1 MKKLSLLVKLLLPK
15 QKDSLLDKII
25 HQKTPWRM
33 NWIGAFILSHSSLTY
48 GPTYGEIQE
57 WSFKGYTVNGR
68 PNCSK

>member
-33 NWIGAFILSHSSLTY
+33 N
-48 GPTYGEIQE
+48 
-57 WSFKGYTVNGR
+57 
-68 PNCSK
+68 